1 MADKSSSE
9 RNIIMIIDDN
19 QVNLDVLF
27 NFLKGRGFKVLVATD
42 GETALEQMNYILP
55 DLILLDIMMPGIDGF
70 TTCRHL
76 KSQAKTRDIPVIFMT
91 ALSETEHKVQG
102 FQIGAVDYIT
112 KPFQKDEVL
121 SRVQTH
127 LMLRNLQRKLQSKNA
142 ELLQLNQNLERL
154 VEEKTKLL
162 LNQEKSAIIGRLT
175 QGILHNLKNP
185 LQVILTSGS
194 LIQSKGEQLED
205 KFIVHH
211 SLYIEKSVKKINQ
224 ILNTLMI
231 KSRRDQLEEVKL
243 TDVNELVKN
252 ELELLAANLKL
263 KNQVTQQVNFD
274 LELPLVP
281 LISSHVSQ
289 VFHNLIDNAMD
300 AMWQKGEK
308 KLTITTHQDF
318 EKVYIDIQDTGC
330 GISLENQTRLF
341 DPFYSSKPAKGEEN
355 QAGEPTGTGLGLY
368 ICLELLKPFQ
378 GNIQVKS
385 ELGKG
390 SIFTIVLPK

>member
-194 LIQSKGEQLED
+194 LIQIQGEKLQD
-205 KFIVHH
+205 KFVVHH

-231 KSRRDQLEEVKL
+231 KSRRDQLEEIKL

-263 KNQVTQQVNFD
+263 RNQVTQQVNFD

-289 VFHNLIDNAMD
+289 VFHNLIDNALD
-300 AMWQKGEK
+300 AMWQKEEK
-308 KLTITTHQDF
+308 QLTITTHQDS

-330 GISLENQTRLF
+330 GISVENQTRLF

-378 GNIQVKS
+378 GNIQVDS

>member
-194 LIQSKGEQLED
+194 LIQIQGEKLQD
-205 KFIVHH
+205 KFVVHH

-231 KSRRDQLEEVKL
+231 KSRRDQLEEIKL

-252 ELELLAANLKL
+252 ELELLAANMKL
-263 KNQVTQQVNFD
+263 RNQVTQQVNFD

-289 VFHNLIDNAMD
+289 VFHNLIDNALD
-300 AMWQKGEK
+300 AMWQKEEK
-308 KLTITTHQDF
+308 QLTITTHQDS

-330 GISLENQTRLF
+330 GISVENQTRLF

-378 GNIQVKS
+378 GNIQVDS